1 MHWQKKKERGHKH
14 MRQKKTKPKPKNK
27 NRKEKKK
34 KTDLGRFGSLG
45 FATEP
50 GILTRDGESYSL

>member
-1 MHWQKKKERGHKH
+1 
-14 MRQKKTKPKPKNK
+14 MRQKKKNPNKPKNK

-34 KTDLGRFGSLG
+34 KTDLGPFGSLK